1 MKIKSRASYI
11 TGYIKNNIKRYEL
24 KLSKKNDGELI
35 KRLENVPNRNSYLKT
50 LILNDINQN
59 K

>member
-1 MKIKSRASYI
+1 MATKSRASYI

>member
-1 MKIKSRASYI
+1 MATKSRAAYI

-24 KLSKKNDGELI
+24 KLSKKNDSELI
-35 KRLENVPNRNSYLKT
+35 ERLEKVPNRNSYIKN